1 MTQQAIQ
8 VRPTVFFRTVAEVR
22 EAIKSAKIIFVTPR
36 IGSTDFWVKIPKY
49 EAEMMF
55 DKTQFEGTETAADL
69 EMGTD
74 YIAHADGP
82 NALYIG

>member
-1 MTQQAIQ
+1 MTM
-8 VRPTVFFRTVAEVR
+8 VYFVYHKTVAEVR
-22 EAIKSAKIIFVTPR
+22 AAIKSAKVIFVTPR
-36 IGSTDFWVKIPKY
+36 IGSTNFWVKIPKY

-55 DKTQFEGTETAADL
+55 DETQFDGHETAADL

-74 YIAHADGP
+74 YIAHTDR